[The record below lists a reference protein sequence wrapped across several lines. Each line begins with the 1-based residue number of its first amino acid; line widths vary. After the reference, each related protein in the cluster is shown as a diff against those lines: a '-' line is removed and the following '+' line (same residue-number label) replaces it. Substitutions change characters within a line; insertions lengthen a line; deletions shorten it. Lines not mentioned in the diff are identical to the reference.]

1 MKRNLTQFPESTP
14 VSDLCKYDEVKDWE
28 KIPRS
33 VGLYSTGKRIPRP
46 VGSNGNKINIKQNH
60 RTLSD
65 WNLIARVV
73 YIICMACR
81 CLVIGCVHYLHWHA
95 DALLFLACRKMAYM
109 VTILQL
115 QTCRWMVP
123 LLPSPHFK
131 TPSRYG
137 HFSFISRRI
146 LSNALESIF
155 YIEQNTSAI
164 FGNQRKFR
172 VNGFWVKLW
181 SYWESFKIIYI

>member
-33 VGLYSTGKRIPRP
+33 VGLYSTGKRIPH
-46 VGSNGNKINIKQNH
+46 KTQNH

-81 CLVIGCVHYLHWHA
+81 CLVISCMQKNGIHGNHSAAA
-95 DALLFLACRKMAYM
+95 DLSMNGSFAAKSAFQNTSK
-109 VTILQL
+109 
-115 QTCRWMVP
+115 
-123 LLPSPHFK
+123 
-131 TPSRYG
+131 YG

-155 YIEQNTSAI
+155 SIDQNTSAI

-181 SYWESFKIIYI
+181 SYWESFRIIYI